1 MPLADAPARRFVDQM
16 GVAAEHDGLPRIAG
30 RLFGALL
37 LSEEPRSLDDLA
49 ARLGASKASVST
61 DARRL
66 LERGIVERHARP
78 GDRRDY
84 YALAPDF
91 FDRVIRHRLGRWNTI
106 RGLVADLSRSAPA
119 LAPVA
124 RRRAEYIEAFHA
136 FVLARIDEALRDWEA
151 RDRAP
156 HGRAARG
163 RRKARTGSAA

>member
-1 MPLADAPARRFVDQM
+1 MLPTDAPARRFVDQM

-49 ARLGASKASVST
+49 AQLGASKASVST

-66 LERGIVERHARP
+66 LDRGIVERHARR

-91 FDRVIRHRLGRWNTI
+91 FERLIRHRLGRWNNN
-106 RGLVADLSRSAPA
+106 RGLVADLSRGA
-119 LAPVA
+119 LAPAA
-124 RRRAEYIEAFHA
+124 RRRAEYVEAFHA
-136 FVLARIDEALRDWEA
+136 FVLARIDEALHEWEA
-151 RDRAP
+151 MEHP
-156 HGRAARG
+156 PRAARAS
-163 RRKARTGSAA
+163 RKPRTGSAA